1 MNNLPTQFTS
11 CHSLGRSG
19 PQVFLFVFI
28 FLSPYPAFISSLLSS
43 PKVGRRLKRNRFRA
57 SATRV
62 TAPSESISIQSD
74 SPTRLYRYTHTHTHT
89 HTHWLIADSDWA
101 SRSGRQPPPRFDR
114 SPTTRFVVDAIAR
127 NNFRPVRQS
136 AAKTADATLHLIE
149 SDLAVNQ
156 RRLRS
161 ITSEL
166 FFGRPATPRPGR
178 FECGLK
184 VIPGKANS
192 RRLASDLY
200 RLDRT
205 RFDDK

>member
-89 HTHWLIADSDWA
+89 HTGSSPTLIGPAGQVANHHRGSIDRRRRASSSMQLRATISGPSVNRQQKLPTPRSILLNRTSLLIKGDCAPLRPSSFSAD
-101 SRSGRQPPPRFDR
+101 QPPLGR
-114 SPTTRFVVDAIAR
+114 VAL
-127 NNFRPVRQS
+127 S
-136 AAKTADATLHLIE
+136 AASK
-149 SDLAVNQ
+149 
-156 RRLRS
+156 
-161 ITSEL
+161 
-166 FFGRPATPRPGR
+166 
-178 FECGLK
+178 
-184 VIPGKANS
+184 
-192 RRLASDLY
+192 
-200 RLDRT
+200 
-205 RFDDK
+205 